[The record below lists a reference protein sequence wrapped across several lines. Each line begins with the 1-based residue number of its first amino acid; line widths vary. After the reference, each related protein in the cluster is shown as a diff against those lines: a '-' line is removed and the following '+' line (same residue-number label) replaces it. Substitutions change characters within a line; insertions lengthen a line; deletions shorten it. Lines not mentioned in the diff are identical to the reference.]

1 MSLPKKDRTDE
12 VNKLFIIYGFL
23 DTTVGQIENGLKRGL
38 VKHWLN
44 YNVRLNNWPK
54 EFDGDA
60 RLA

>member
-1 MSLPKKDRTDE
+1 MA
-12 VNKLFIIYGFL
+12 FL

-54 EFDGDA
+54 EFDEDA

>member
-1 MSLPKKDRTDE
+1 MA
-12 VNKLFIIYGFL
+12 FL
-23 DTTVGQIENGLKRGL
+23 DKTVGQIENGLKGGL

-54 EFDGDA
+54 EFNEDA

>member
-1 MSLPKKDRTDE
+1 MA
-12 VNKLFIIYGFL
+12 FL
-23 DTTVGQIENGLKRGL
+23 DKTVGHIENGLKRGL

-54 EFDGDA
+54 EFDEDA

>member
-1 MSLPKKDRTDE
+1 MSLPKKDRTYE

-54 EFDGDA
+54 EFDGDT